1 MRSMPKATPPP
12 SYIGEFEHL
21 LLLAILQCGDQAYT
35 VPIRRLIEARTGRRI
50 ARGALYTSLERLES
64 KGLLTSRLS
73 APMAVRG
80 GRARRY
86 FTPTPTGIDA
96 VRAAQT
102 AVVRL
107 AQGLETLLDVRP

>member
-1 MRSMPKATPPP
+1 MWAMAKPSPTP

-21 LLLAILQCGDQAYT
+21 LLLAILQCGDSAYT
-35 VPIRRLIEARTGRRI
+35 VPIRRLIEARTGRRVS
-50 ARGALYTSLERLES
+50 RGALYTSLDRLES

-73 APMAVRG
+73 GPLAVRG

-86 FTPTPTGIDA
+86 FTPTPTGVDA

-107 AQGLETLLDVRP
+107 SQGLETLLCVRP